1 MIEKLN
7 KHTSKEQR
15 EKVYEFAPMRGLFVD
30 LLDDAQM
37 AALVQALG
45 GTLDQ
50 QLSWM
55 AAEGTNGG
63 LVFAK
68 VRQAPDDQ
76 LAKVSDRHPQGDQE
90 GDQRRRLQAVR
101 GDARRATR

>member
-1 MIEKLN
+1 
-7 KHTSKEQR
+7 
-15 EKVYEFAPMRGLFVD
+15 
-30 LLDDAQM
+30 M

-76 LAKVSDRHPQGDQE
+76 LARVTEVTRKAIKKEIRRVSRCLGPNAPGTAEPAAYREVASALGPREAKV
-90 GDQRRRLQAVR
+90 
-101 GDARRATR
+101 